1 MFICHGNKMEKK
13 HLTSTKKNQFKSLLK
28 AIDLLSILEIK
39 TALSVAE
46 ISDSVGLP
54 LSTTYKYLSILKECR
69 FVDYDRSLEKYKLG
83 MKLFELGGAVQ
94 NLFAIDRIAH
104 PYLEELSNL
113 IEETVVLNVMD
124 GNSTVYLESVDPE
137 SPRAGIVLSIR
148 RGTRHPLHAGAAG
161 KILLAYQPE
170 ERIEQYITSQQLE
183 KFTEN
188 TVVDPDK
195 LRKHLKAI
203 RKAGC
208 AFSEEE
214 ITPGFTAFAAPI
226 FDHKGDI
233 IAGLFVLGPVQRIA
247 SQEKEKIVKLI
258 LEYSIKISERI
269 KGKRL

>member
-1 MFICHGNKMEKK
+1 MEKK

-28 AIDLLSILEIK
+28 AIDILSILESK
-39 TALSVAE
+39 TSLSVTE

-54 LSTTYKYLSILKECR
+54 RSTTYKYLSVLKECR
-69 FVDYDRSLEKYKLG
+69 FVDYDRNLEKYKLG

-94 NLFAIDRIAH
+94 DQFAIDRIAH

-113 IEETVVLNVMD
+113 IEETVVLNVID

-137 SPRAGIVLSIR
+137 MGRAGIVLSIR

-161 KILLAYQPE
+161 KILLAYQPQ
-170 ERIEQYITSQQLE
+170 ERIEQYLTSQQLE

-188 TVVDPDK
+188 TIVDPNK

-203 RKAGC
+203 RKAGY
-208 AFSEEE
+208 ALSEEE
-214 ITPGFTAFAAPI
+214 ITLGFTAFAAPI

-233 IAGLFVLGPVQRIA
+233 IAGLFVLGPTQRIIP
-247 SQEKEKIVKLI
+247 QKKEKIVKLI

-269 KGKRL
+269 KGKRP